1 MVFIILGNDGPKI
14 RSVDMNKVGQ
24 HVCDESIVNAV
35 LGCIKVNFNEEIM
48 INKLHLAIHALQ
60 W

>member
-14 RSVDMNKVGQ
+14 RLVNMNNIGQ
-24 HVCDESIVNAV
+24 HVCDESIVNADI
-35 LGCIKVNFNEEIM
+35 GCIEVNFKEEIM
-48 INKLHLAIHALQ
+48 INKLHLALHALQ